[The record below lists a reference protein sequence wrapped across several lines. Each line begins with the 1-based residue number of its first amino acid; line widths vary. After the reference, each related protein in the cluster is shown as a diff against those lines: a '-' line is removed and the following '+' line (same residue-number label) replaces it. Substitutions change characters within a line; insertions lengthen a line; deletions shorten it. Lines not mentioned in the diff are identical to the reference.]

1 MEYKRL
7 KKCLEVIRKKTDFVP
22 NTAIVL
28 GSGLGDF
35 AKEIKAELTIEYN
48 ELPDFP
54 VSTVEGHSGK
64 FILGYLGSVP
74 VIAMQGRV
82 HYYEGYSIED
92 VVMPVR
98 LMSMLGAETL
108 FLTNAAGGINYDAGT
123 LMLITDH
130 ISSFVPSPLRGR
142 NIDELGTRFPDMSE
156 VYDRELRKLVL
167 SVAKEAGVDIKEGV
181 YLQVSGPNYETPK
194 EIQMYKILGADAV
207 GMSTAVEAMAARHA
221 GMRVC
226 ALSCITNKAAGLSE
240 VELSHDD
247 VKECAILFSDNLKIL
262 NKIIEK
268 NNELKSGH

>member
-1 MEYKRL
+1 MEYERI

-22 NTAIVL
+22 ESAIVL

-35 AKEIKAELTIEYN
+35 ANEIKAEIIIEYS

-54 VSTVEGHSGK
+54 VSTVEGHNGR
-64 FILGYLGSVP
+64 FILGYLGKSS

-82 HYYEGYSIED
+82 HYYEGYSMED
-92 VVMPVR
+92 VVMPIR
-98 LMSMLGAETL
+98 LMSMLGAKNL

-130 ISSFVPSPLRGR
+130 ISSFVPSPLRGK

-156 VYDRELRKLVL
+156 VYDRELRKLAL
-167 SVAKEAGVDIKEGV
+167 SVANDEGVELKEGV
-181 YLQVSGPNYETPK
+181 YLQVSGPNYETPA
-194 EIQMYKILGADAV
+194 EIRMYKLLGADAV
-207 GMSTAVEAMAARHA
+207 GMSTAVEAMAARHS

-226 ALSCITNKAAGLSE
+226 AISCITNKAAGLSE
-240 VELSHDD
+240 NKLSHEE
-247 VKECAILFSDNLKIL
+247 VKSAAVSFSNDLKIL

-268 NNELKSGH
+268 NNELEAAR